1 MAYKLGF
8 ECKNNMV
15 EYEALILGLK
25 AVVAL
30 KIKDIEIYED
40 SRLIIN
46 QVQDFFDTKAKKLKP
61 YRIMVIDL
69 LDQFDRYTIQ
79 NIPRTNNTYTDAM
92 ASANSLAPIE
102 IEDEET
108 ILKIHKLSSPS
119 YMDHM
124 HQIQTC
130 LII

>member
-46 QVQDFFDTKAKKLKP
+46 QV
-61 YRIMVIDL
+61 
-69 LDQFDRYTIQ
+69 
-79 NIPRTNNTYTDAM
+79 
-92 ASANSLAPIE
+92 
-102 IEDEET
+102 
-108 ILKIHKLSSPS
+108 
-119 YMDHM
+119 
-124 HQIQTC
+124 
-130 LII
+130 